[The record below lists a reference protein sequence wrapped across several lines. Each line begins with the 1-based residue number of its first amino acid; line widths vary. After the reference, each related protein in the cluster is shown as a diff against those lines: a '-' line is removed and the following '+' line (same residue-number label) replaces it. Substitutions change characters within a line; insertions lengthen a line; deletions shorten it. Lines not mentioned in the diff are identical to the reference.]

1 MKEDQDSDVEE
12 KPHRAMDAV
21 KEKPGEVLDVVV
33 VGGGPAGLTAGI
45 YLARARMNALLI
57 EKQSPGG
64 APALTERIE
73 NYPGFPEGIS
83 GYELVDRM
91 RRQAEG
97 FGLRIASFNPLRG
110 LREEGEGGEVKVLD
124 TEEGE
129 LRAYAVI
136 LATGMRPAKLGVPGE
151 EEFHGRGVSYCATCD
166 AAFFKDG
173 VVAVVGGGNSAVEEA
188 LFLTRFARRVVIVHR
203 RDRLRAG
210 KILQER
216 ALSNPKMDFKWKKVV
231 KEIRG
236 DQRVTGLLLADVE
249 GGEEEELPVDGVFLY
264 VGNLPNTEELRGAV
278 DLDERG
284 FILTDADLRTS
295 MKGVFAAGDVRAGA
309 VWQVAAAVGDGV
321 RAALNAQFHVENLKG
336 TAYI

>member
-1 MKEDQDSDVEE
+1 
-12 KPHRAMDAV
+12 
-21 KEKPGEVLDVVV
+21 VLDVVV

-45 YLARARMNALLI
+45 YLARARMDALLV

-83 GYELVDRM
+83 GFELVDRM

-97 FGLRIASFNPLRG
+97 FGLRIAPFNPLLG
-110 LREEGEGGEVKVLD
+110 LRVEGEEKVLE
-124 TEEGE
+124 TEEGT

-136 LATGMRPAKLGVPGE
+136 LATGMRPARLGVPGE
-151 EEFHGRGVSYCATCD
+151 DEFHGRGVSYCATCD
-166 AAFFKDG
+166 GAFFKDG

-188 LFLTRFARRVVIVHR
+188 LFLTRYARKVVIVHR

-216 ALSNPKMDFKWKKVV
+216 ALSHPKMEFKWKKTV

-236 DQRVTGLLLADVE
+236 DQKVESLLLADVE
-249 GGEEEELPVDGVFLY
+249 GEGEEELPVDGVFLY
-264 VGNLPNTEELRGAV
+264 VGNLPNTEELRGV
-278 DLDERG
+278 VELDERG
-284 FILTDADLRTS
+284 FILTDADLRTNLE
-295 MKGVFAAGDVRAGA
+295 GVYAAGDVRAGA

>member
-1 MKEDQDSDVEE
+1 MHDMPE
-12 KPHRAMDAV
+12 
-21 KEKPGEVLDVVV
+21 EVLDVVV

-97 FGLRIASFNPLRG
+97 FGLRIASFNPLLG
-110 LREEGEGGEVKVLD
+110 LRQEGEVKVLD
-124 TEEGE
+124 TEEGQ

-166 AAFFKDG
+166 GAFFKDG

-188 LFLTRFARRVVIVHR
+188 LFLTRFASRVVIVHR

-216 ALSNPKMDFKWKKVV
+216 ALSHPKMDFKWKRVV

-236 DQRVTGLLLADVE
+236 DERVRSLLLTPVE

-264 VGNLPNTEELRGAV
+264 VGNLPNTEELQGAV
-278 DLDERG
+278 ELDAKG
-284 FILTDADLRTS
+284 FIITDADLRTS
-295 MKGVFAAGDVRAGA
+295 MDGVFAAGDVRAGA

-321 RAALNAQFHVENLKG
+321 RAALNAQFHVENLMG
-336 TAYI
+336 TAYV

>member
-1 MKEDQDSDVEE
+1 MGERPQ
-12 KPHRAMDAV
+12 
-21 KEKPGEVLDVVV
+21 EVLDVAV

-45 YLARARMNALLI
+45 YLARARMNALLL

-83 GYELVDRM
+83 GFELVDRM

-97 FGLRIASFNPLRG
+97 FGLRIAPFNPLLG
-110 LREEGEGGEVKVLD
+110 LREEGEVKVLD

-166 AAFFKDG
+166 GAFFKDA

-188 LFLTRFARRVVIVHR
+188 LFLTRFASKVVIVHR

-216 ALSNPKMDFKWKKVV
+216 ALSHPKMEFKWKKVV

-236 DQRVTGLLLADVE
+236 GQRVESLLLADVD
-249 GGEEEELPVDGVFLY
+249 GGAEEELPVDGVFLY

-278 DLDERG
+278 ELDEKG
-284 FILTDADLRTS
+284 FIKTDAELRTS
-295 MKGVFAAGDVRAGA
+295 MKGVFAAGDVRSGA

-321 RAALNAQFHVENLKG
+321 RAALNAQLYVEKLKG
-336 TAYI
+336 TAYE

>member
-1 MKEDQDSDVEE
+1 MTDVNAESGSGQ
-12 KPHRAMDAV
+12 A
-21 KEKPGEVLDVVV
+21 LDVVV

-45 YLARARMNALLI
+45 YLARARMDALLI

-97 FGLRIASFNPLRG
+97 FGLRISSFNPLLG
-110 LREEGEGGEVKVLD
+110 LREEGEVKVLQ

-166 AAFFKDG
+166 GAFFKDS

-188 LFLTRFARRVVIVHR
+188 LFLTRYAERVIIVHR

-216 ALSNPKMDFKWKKVV
+216 ALSHPKIDFKWKKVV
-231 KEIRG
+231 KEIKG
-236 DQRVTGLLLADVE
+236 DQRVTGLVLADVE
-249 GGEEEELPVDGVFLY
+249 SGEEEELPVEGVFLY

-278 DLDERG
+278 ELDERG
-284 FILTDADLRTS
+284 FIVTDADLRTS

-336 TAYI
+336 TAYV

>member
-1 MKEDQDSDVEE
+1 MEE
-12 KPHRAMDAV
+12 ARK
-21 KEKPGEVLDVVV
+21 GVLDVVI

-45 YLARARMNALLI
+45 YLARARMDALLL

-97 FGLRIASFNPLRG
+97 FGLRIASFNPLLG
-110 LREEGEGGEVKVLD
+110 LKEEGEVKVLI

-151 EEFHGRGVSYCATCD
+151 DEFYGRGVSYCATCD
-166 AAFFKDG
+166 GAFFKDG

-188 LFLTRFARRVVIVHR
+188 LFLTRFARKVIVVHR

-216 ALSNPKMDFKWKKVV
+216 ALSHPKMEFKWKKVV
-231 KEIRG
+231 KEIKG
-236 DQRVTGLLLADVE
+236 DQRVAGLLLADVE
-249 GGEEEELPVDGVFLY
+249 SGEQEELPVDGVFLY
-264 VGNLPNTEELRGAV
+264 VGNLPNTEELRDAV
-278 DLDERG
+278 ELDEKG
-284 FILTDADLRTS
+284 FILTDAELRTS

-336 TAYI
+336 TAYV